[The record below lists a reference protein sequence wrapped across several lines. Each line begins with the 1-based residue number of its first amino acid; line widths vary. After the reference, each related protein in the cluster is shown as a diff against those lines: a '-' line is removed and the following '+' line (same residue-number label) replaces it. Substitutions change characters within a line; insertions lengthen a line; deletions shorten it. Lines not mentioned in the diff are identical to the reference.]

1 MEVSNEKDRLREEF
15 EVKSQNIVNILKKED
30 IQQRDRDMVLNLLK
44 VWRYH

>member
-15 EVKSQNIVNILKKED
+15 EVKSQNIVNILKKEE

-44 VWRYH
+44 V